1 MTRTI
6 ADLVP
11 ALAHALA
18 PASPLN
24 GGARV
29 RGCARTP
36 AFDAY
41 VRDVVKLFRIWH
53 CDKWI
58 RDEVFKV
65 ILHHRNVTFCV
76 GVSAGDP
83 IAITA
88 AFDLTAT
95 MMCLGLFLGG
105 DLEQGHMLEAHTWA
119 VRFPNP
125 TDVKYLVALHPQL
138 AFDVCDITP
147 YSGYWILVQDA
158 PKRNRNGDILSSP
171 KRPVLVT
178 NIDKARS
185 VANTWIGENTDPV
198 QSISFLQVLDTLRM
212 GRMGTGA

>member
-1 MTRTI
+1 MPPTI

-24 GGARV
+24 GGDRV

-36 AFDAY
+36 ASDAY

-83 IAITA
+83 IAIMA

-119 VRFPNP
+119 VHLPNP
-125 TDVKYLVALHPQL
+125 TDVKHLVALHPQL
-138 AFDVCDITP
+138 GLDVCDITP
-147 YSGYWILVQDA
+147 YSGYWTLLQDA
-158 PKRNRNGDILSSP
+158 PKRKRNGDILPSP
-171 KRPVLVT
+171 KRPVLAT
-178 NIDKARS
+178 NINKARS
-185 VANTWIGENTDPV
+185 VAHTWVGENTDPV
-198 QSISFLQVLDTLRM
+198 HPISFLQVLGMLRM
-212 GRMGTGA
+212 GRVRA